1 MHDTPPLSVPG
12 TGHPTA
18 EYAPRTRL
26 QAWDAG
32 GPNTVR
38 HVTSSTKIAVSSLEL
53 ALVTED
59 ITTPTDWSWREPHHV
74 VVVHRRG
81 CMRTMEFEME
91 HGPSGRALPNIG
103 DVWVIPAGHQYAAL
117 ARGDTVQYCQLS
129 IPAAALPDAT
139 TEPAIGLRDP
149 LTYQLVERID
159 TMVGR
164 DDVFARLLTDSLTDT
179 LLCHLTG
186 RLAVGAAPRAPHY
199 RELPKPTQIAL
210 IEYLDDSA
218 DDQIGLVQLAEC
230 GGMSVSEFVRSFAAT
245 FHTTPYQFFTSR
257 RISKAKQLLARS
269 SLSIDEIGAAI
280 GFSNVSHFTTT
291 FECQVGATPHSYRN
305 NA

>member
-1 MHDTPPLSVPG
+1 M
-12 TGHPTA
+12 
-18 EYAPRTRL
+18 
-26 QAWDAG
+26 
-32 GPNTVR
+32 
-38 HVTSSTKIAVSSLEL
+38 SSLEL

-81 CMRTMEFEME
+81 RMRTMEFEIE
-91 HGPSGRALPNIG
+91 HGPSGHALPNIG
-103 DVWVIPAGHQYAAL
+103 DVWVIPAEHHYAAL
-117 ARGDTVQYCQLS
+117 AHGDTVQYCQLS
-129 IPAAALPDAT
+129 IPANAVPGDAV
-139 TEPAIGLRDP
+139 EPTIGQRDP

-159 TMVGR
+159 TMMGR

-186 RLAVGAAPRAPHY
+186 RLTVGAAPQAPHY
-199 RELPKPTQIAL
+199 RELPKPMQIAL

-218 DDQIGLVQLAEC
+218 DDQIGLAQLAEC
-230 GGMSVSEFVRSFAAT
+230 GGMSVSEFVRAFAAT

-280 GFSNVSHFTTT
+280 GFLNVSHFTTT
-291 FECQVGATPHSYRN
+291 FEDHVGATPHAYRSY
-305 NA
+305 A